1 MCDINRNNKKAK
13 KTTKKNYPKL
23 PEKTLEECMSRYTLV
38 KKNKSGKPSLK
49 DTLAYKSLSP
59 FGTYQNANGKYNYGN
74 KSYLRK
80 ADLCKVLMNP
90 SSYFE
95 KNIKECKKDKK
106 YHRKRPANKKNRVR
120 PTRKGLCPPKRL
132 PKDDNCPND
141 ISLEHVYKRETTT
154 GNDCCY
160 KREGKKKNKKKPK
173 KKKLTKLQQIIKD
186 RAERRKKNKKKKK
199 KTPSP
204 DEEYSPDPHHLPEG
218 DSYYDDYSPDF
229 SM

>member
-1 MCDINRNNKKAK
+1 MCDINKNNKKAI
-13 KTTKKNYPKL
+13 KTNKRNYPKL

-49 DTLAYKSLSP
+49 ETLAYKSLSP

-90 SSYFE
+90 ESYFD

-120 PTRKGLCPPKRL
+120 VSRKGLCPPKRK
-132 PKDDNCPND
+132 PKNDNCPND
-141 ISLEHVYKRETTT
+141 ISLQHVHKRNTTT

-160 KREGKKKNKKKPK
+160 KNPKKDKKAKKPK
-173 KKKLTKLQQIIKD
+173 KAKKLTKLQKLIKE
-186 RAERRKKNKKKKK
+186 RAEKRKKKK
-199 KTPSP
+199 KTPLSVPSP
-204 DEEYSPDPHHLPEG
+204 PDDEYSPDSAWEDLP
-218 DSYYDDYSPDF
+218 DDNYSPQF
-229 SM
+229 

>member
-1 MCDINRNNKKAK
+1 MCDINKNNKKAI
-13 KTTKKNYPKL
+13 KTNKKNYPKL

-49 DTLAYKSLSP
+49 DTLAYKKLSP

-90 SSYFE
+90 ESYFE

-120 PTRKGLCPPKRL
+120 VSRKGLCPPKRK
-132 PKDDNCPND
+132 PKNDNCPND
-141 ISLEHVYKRETTT
+141 ISLQHIHKRGTTT
-154 GNDCCY
+154 DVPCCY
-160 KREGKKKNKKKPK
+160 KNPKKDKKAKKPK
-173 KKKLTKLQQIIKD
+173 KAKKQKKLSNMEKLIKE
-186 RAERRKKNKKKKK
+186 RAERAKKRKQQEQQRQD
-199 KTPSP
+199 SP
-204 DEEYSPDPHHLPEG
+204 GSPYSPDSAWEEN
-218 DSYYDDYSPDF
+218 YSPDF
-229 SM
+229 NF

>member
-1 MCDINRNNKKAK
+1 MCDINKNNKKAK
-13 KTTKKNYPKL
+13 KTNKKNYPKL

-49 DTLAYKSLSP
+49 ETLAYKSLSP

-90 SSYFE
+90 ESYFE

-106 YHRKRPANKKNRVR
+106 YHKKRPANKKNRVR
-120 PTRKGLCPPKRL
+120 ETRKGLCPKKRKPKN
-132 PKDDNCPND
+132 DNCPND
-141 ISLEHVYKRETTT
+141 ISLQHIHKRDTTT

-160 KREGKKKNKKKPK
+160 KNPKKDKNAKKPK
-173 KKKLTKLQQIIKD
+173 KAKKKISNLEKIIKE
-186 RAERRKKNKKKKK
+186 RAEKAKKRKQRQRVQY
-199 KTPSP
+199 SP
-204 DEEYSPDPHHLPEG
+204 DEEYSPDSAWEEN
-218 DSYYDDYSPDF
+218 YSPDF
-229 SM
+229 NF